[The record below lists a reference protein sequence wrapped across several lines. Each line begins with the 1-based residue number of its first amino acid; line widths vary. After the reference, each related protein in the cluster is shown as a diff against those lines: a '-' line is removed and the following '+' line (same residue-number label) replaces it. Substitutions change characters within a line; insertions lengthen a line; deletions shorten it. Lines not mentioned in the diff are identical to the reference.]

1 MVLAEA
7 SCMALALR
15 VSRRMTMRDHE
26 ALAETNEQ
34 GDDTV
39 VTQLFKGY
47 RFSVCTTPAR
57 AALALE
63 IRRRVYRESG
73 YDVPIPDEYD
83 GRSWLLLA
91 EDMRTGKPVGSLRM
105 TPRFAG
111 SLECEE
117 YFHLPRRLA
126 TPYAIELT
134 RFAILPEYR
143 KGKTFLPIVSL
154 GLFKL
159 VWQIMR
165 KTGAHHMVVASKPER
180 IWTYEWLWFVRSGIT
195 ARYAKLAGAE
205 HELLWTDFRKIVERI
220 AEHPFGDFFRDIA
233 YREVVLPARM
243 PGFGIVPD
251 MPERPV
257 ALAVNA

>member
-1 MVLAEA
+1 MRNHAAPAEA
-7 SCMALALR
+7 
-15 VSRRMTMRDHE
+15 
-26 ALAETNEQ
+26 NEQ
-34 GDDTV
+34 GEDTI

-47 RFSVCTTPAR
+47 RFTVCTTPAR

-63 IRRRVYRESG
+63 VRRQVYRESG
-73 YDVPIPDEYD
+73 YDVPVPDEYD

-111 SLECEE
+111 VLECEE
-117 YFHLPRRLA
+117 YFTLPSKLA

-143 KGKTFLPIVSL
+143 KGKTFLPIVSM

-165 KTGAHHMVVASKPER
+165 KTGARFMVVASKPER

-195 ARYAKLAGAE
+195 ARYTKLAGAE
-205 HELLWTDFRKIVERI
+205 HELLWSDFRKSVKQIDRH
-220 AEHPFGDFFRDIA
+220 AFADFFRDID
-233 YREVVLPARM
+233 YREVLVPTRM

-251 MPERPV
+251 VERP
-257 ALAVNA
+257 AFAANA